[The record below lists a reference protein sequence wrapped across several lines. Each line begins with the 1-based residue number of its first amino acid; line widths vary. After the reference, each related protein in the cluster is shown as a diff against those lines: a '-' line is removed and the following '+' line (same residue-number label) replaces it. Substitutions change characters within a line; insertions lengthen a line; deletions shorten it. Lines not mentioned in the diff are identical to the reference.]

1 MFGLRETEENEK
13 GMKFLIK
20 RKQHY
25 CLVVLDPHFEVQ
37 TEVFSDELEFL
48 HVELFVVIWALK

>member
-1 MFGLRETEENEK
+1 
-13 GMKFLIK
+13 MKFLIK